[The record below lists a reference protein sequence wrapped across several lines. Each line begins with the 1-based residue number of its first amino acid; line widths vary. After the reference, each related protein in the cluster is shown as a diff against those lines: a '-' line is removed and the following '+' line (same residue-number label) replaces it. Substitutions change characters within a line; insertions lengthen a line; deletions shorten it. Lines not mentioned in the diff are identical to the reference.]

1 MMKFETP
8 ELKDLKNESDVEQKL
23 IFPLVCSPAPY
34 GLSHPQQHILTKQNI
49 KSLEINK
56 GRQTKS
62 YFPDY
67 LITSRGYPLIVIEA
81 KAPGEDLNE
90 AYREARLYA
99 QEINALYPSGINP
112 CSLIIACNGEKII
125 AGASDSF
132 EPSFSIP
139 LNNINPSNSEFSKF
153 CETFN
158 SSATEIFCDRFDAKI
173 KPEYLK
179 KPRRLVGGK
188 SVQNEEV
195 GHNSFGAT
203 IAAELGHIFNPNT
216 IEDRIYIVKNGY
228 IPSKRRER
236 YIDPIDKIIRASKPP
251 SELNS
256 SLIEDTANPKEIIQA
271 LSRGKNLEHKVI
283 LLVGSVGSG
292 KTTFIDYLRE
302 VALPR
307 DIIETSLWIRINM
320 NESPVASDE
329 IYNWLRVQ
337 IAEGCKKETPD
348 LDFEELEIIKKLYA
362 PEVNKFEKSI
372 GRLLKGTPEYNI
384 KLAELIERLESDIHS
399 TAIAFT
405 RFCGSERGKLPII
418 VLDNCDK
425 RTLNEQLLM
434 FQAAQWLQSEFKALV
449 ILPLREET
457 YDNHRERPPLD
468 TALKDLVFRIEPP
481 MFQTVLVKRVQ
492 LALREMSRGQNGSL
506 RYDLP
511 NGYTVEYSKTD
522 TSLYLMSILR
532 SIFEHDIYIRRIIVG
547 LSARNIRRAMEIFL
561 EFCTSG
567 HIKEDQ
573 IFKIRKSEGRYAL
586 PLHQVSRV
594 LLRMNRRYYDS
605 DASYVKNIFSTTQF
619 DARTN
624 YFSRFL
630 ILRWLK
636 SRFHQYGSSSVK
648 GYFKI
653 SDIKS
658 SISIYGFDDAII
670 TRDIEYLLSSHC
682 LVSEDFRVDQLA
694 DDDLVKIAPAGF
706 VHLDLLRNITYLAA
720 LAEDTLFSDESTAK
734 RIAHR
739 IVDLEHQYDA
749 HIAYENAKDLVD
761 YLHSERQRQSQLS
774 EAFLRRSEFM
784 ELTDI
789 GEMELALRD
798 FLANSATPIWQKI
811 EELYPIGS
819 IHTGCIRN
827 IHYKYGVFVT
837 LHQEVTGLV
846 HKSRLKNLSEVK
858 TSLKEGDD
866 ITVRIESTN
875 MLRKKIELSIVENM

>member
-1 MMKFETP
+1 MKFETP
-8 ELKDLKNESDVEQKL
+8 ELNDLKNESDVEQKL
-23 IFPLVCSPAPY
+23 IFPLICSPAPY
-34 GLSHPQQHILTKQNI
+34 GLSYPQQHILTKQNI
-49 KSLEINK
+49 KSLDINK

-67 LITSRGYPLIVIEA
+67 LITSRGYPLLIIEA
-81 KAPGEDLNE
+81 KTPGEDLTE

-99 QEINALYPSGINP
+99 QELNALYPSGINP
-112 CSLIIACNGEKII
+112 CTLIIACNGEQLI
-125 AGASDSF
+125 AGASDNID
-132 EPSFSIP
+132 PSFSIP
-139 LNNINPSNSEFSKF
+139 LNDLNPSNSSFSKF
-153 CETFN
+153 CESFN
-158 SSATEIFCDRFDAKI
+158 FSATETLCDKFDAQI
-173 KPEYLK
+173 KPGYLK

-203 IAAELGHIFNPNT
+203 IAAELGHIFNPST

-251 SELNS
+251 SESNS
-256 SLIEDTANPKEIIQA
+256 SLIEDTGNPREIIQA
-271 LSRGKNLEHKVI
+271 ISRGKNLEHKVI

-307 DIIETSLWIRINM
+307 DIIDTSLWIRINM

-329 IYNWLRVQ
+329 IYSWLRLQ
-337 IAEGCKKETPD
+337 IIDGCKKETQN
-348 LDFEELEIIKKLYA
+348 LDFDELETIKKLYA
-362 PEVNKFEKSI
+362 PEVNRFEKSI
-372 GRLLKGTPEYNI
+372 GKLLKGTPDYNL
-384 KLAELIERLESDIHS
+384 KLADLIEKLESDTHS

-405 RFCGSERGKLPII
+405 RFCGNERGKLPII

-481 MFQTVLVKRVQ
+481 MFQQVLVKRVQ
-492 LALREMSRGQNGSL
+492 LALKEMGKGQNGYL

-511 NGYTVEYSKTD
+511 NGYTVEYSKND
-522 TSLYLMSILR
+522 TSLYLMSILK

-573 IFKIRKSEGRYAL
+573 IFKIRKSEGKYTL
-586 PLHQVSRV
+586 PLYQVSRV

-636 SRFHQYGSSSVK
+636 SRFHEYGSSTVK
-648 GYFKI
+648 GYFKV
-653 SDIKS
+653 SDLKS

-670 TRDIEYLLSSHC
+670 TRDIEYLLASHC
-682 LVSEDFRVDQLA
+682 LVSEDFRIDQIA
-694 DDDLVKIAPAGF
+694 DDDLIKISPAGF
-706 VHLDLLRNITYLAA
+706 VHLDLLGNITYLAA
-720 LAEDTLFSDESTAK
+720 LAEDTLFSDEATARK
-734 RIAHR
+734 IAHR

-749 HIAYENAKDLVD
+749 HTAYENAKDLVS
-761 YLHSERQRQSQLS
+761 YLHSERQRQSHLS
-774 EAFLRRSEFM
+774 EVFLNRSEFM
-784 ELTDI
+784 ELTRID
-789 GEMELALRD
+789 EMDHALQS
-798 FLANSATPIWQKI
+798 FIANSAPPIWQQV
-811 EELYPIGS
+811 EDLYPIGS
-819 IHTGCIRN
+819 IHTGRIRN
-827 IHYKYGVFVT
+827 IHYKFGVFVT
-837 LHQEVTGLV
+837 LHQEVTGLI
-846 HKSRLKNLSEVK
+846 HKSKLKNLSAEK
-858 TSLKEGDD
+858 SNLREGDE
-866 ITVRIESTN
+866 ISVKVESTN
-875 MLRKKIELSIVENM
+875 ILRQKIELSFAE